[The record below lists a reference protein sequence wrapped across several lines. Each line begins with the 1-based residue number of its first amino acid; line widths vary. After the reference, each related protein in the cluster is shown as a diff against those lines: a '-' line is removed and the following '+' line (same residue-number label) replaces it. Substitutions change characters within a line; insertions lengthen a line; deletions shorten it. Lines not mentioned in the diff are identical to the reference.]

1 MKARRFAVPSVLLV
15 LAVALSLYAWFMDR
29 GTVSDV
35 EKNARS
41 LHLFPVWRRAEISR
55 IELRQ
60 NGTTLVLVRDAGA
73 EAGELDFRVTS
84 PVNADIDAAAL
95 DQLLSVLEHSNPV
108 RKLDGEPSDFGAER
122 LVGEVTM
129 GKVTT
134 RFVLGGPAP
143 TPEGAAYFRIDGK
156 PVVVARDFVT
166 DITRSADVYREKTLV
181 PYLSVALEALSIQ
194 SGPRALSLKR
204 IDDLSFRI
212 EGANVRA
219 SRTTIDRLW
228 LALAD
233 LRAESFVTVDE
244 ATALTR
250 DPAYVVR
257 MTPTAPTQPPAELL
271 IGGPCPGHPE
281 RVVLFR
287 KAPLPVGACVPRVA
301 LENLGIDAETL
312 ADRGLFGMRPDELED
327 FASVAP
333 GKRLDLAR
341 KGTGYRLRAPED
353 RDLAPAEAE
362 TFSRLLLELFK
373 VQGTRVS
380 PPPTLG
386 APLFSLDLHRA
397 EGKRT
402 EHVDVFTEG
411 AQVYAKRA
419 VDGAVLAAPPTLV
432 SLAFPGPEAYR
443 PSAVWDLGAG
453 PTGISLDCGTPQELT
468 LAHGVWTG
476 AGKTTFAVDHA
487 RVLELLDTL
496 RRLRADL
503 WFHGAIPLS
512 AESRCAV
519 TLGFAGKPALRL
531 AVGPALLPGYVAAQ
545 VDGGPFFAAPE
556 DVGRALRRIYLDRVL
571 IPDDAGIVSA
581 TRRKDGKRS
590 ELFEDAGA
598 ETAQAWVALRTFRA
612 DDVAH
617 LGPPRPG
624 EGFDKPVE
632 WTIELARDRVP
643 APGGAGPRQVKLT
656 IGARRD
662 NMYYARYGHADATFL
677 VDAARL
683 GPLLGEAADA
693 GGPPLLPDAAVRSDA
708 SPGPVP

>member
-1 MKARRFAVPSVLLV
+1 MKARRFAVPTLLLL
-15 LAVALSLYAWFMDR
+15 LAVALSLYAWFVDR
-29 GTVSDV
+29 GSVSDV

-73 EAGELDFRVTS
+73 DAGELDFRVTS

-108 RKLDGEPSDFGAER
+108 RRLEGEPSDFGPER

-181 PYLSVALEALSIQ
+181 PYLSVALDALTIQ
-194 SGPRALSLKR
+194 NGARALSLKR

-212 EGANVRA
+212 EGPNLRA
-219 SRTTIDRLW
+219 SRSTIDRLW

-233 LRAESFVTVDE
+233 LRAESFLTVDE

-250 DPAYVVR
+250 DPSFVVR
-257 MTPTAPTQPPAELL
+257 MTPIAPSQTPAELL

-281 RVVLFR
+281 RVVFFR
-287 KAPLPVGACVPRVA
+287 KTPLPVGACVPRVA
-301 LENLGIDAETL
+301 LENLGIEGETL
-312 ADRGLFGMRPDELED
+312 ADTGLFGMRPDELED
-327 FASVAP
+327 FASAAP

-362 TFSRLLLELFK
+362 TFSRFLLELFK
-373 VQGTRVS
+373 VHGTRVS
-380 PPPTLG
+380 PAPTLG
-386 APLFSLDLHRA
+386 APLFFLDLHRG

-402 EHVDVFTEG
+402 EHVDVYAEG

-419 VDGAVLAAPPTLV
+419 ADGAVLAVPPTLV
-432 SLAFPGPEAYR
+432 SLAFPGPEPYR

-453 PTGISLDCGTPQELT
+453 PTGITLDCGTPQELT
-468 LAHGVWTG
+468 LAHGTWTG
-476 AGKTTFAVDHA
+476 TGKTTFVVDNA

-512 AESRCAV
+512 AENRCSV
-519 TLGFAGKPALRL
+519 TLGFVGRPAARL
-531 AVGPALLPGYVAAQ
+531 TVGPALLPGYVAAQ
-545 VDGGPFFAAPE
+545 VDGGTFFAAPE

-571 IPDDAGIVSA
+571 IPDDAGIVAA
-581 TRRKDGKRS
+581 TRRKDGKRA

-612 DDVAH
+612 DDVVH
-617 LGPPRPG
+617 LGPARPG

-632 WTIELARDRVP
+632 WTIDLARD
-643 APGGAGPRQVKLT
+643 GGPRQVKLT
-656 IGARRD
+656 IGARKD
-662 NMYYARYGHADATFL
+662 NMYYARYGHADATFQ
-677 VDAARL
+677 VDASRL
-683 GPLLGEAADA
+683 VVLLGEAADA
-693 GGPPLLPDAAVRSDA
+693 GAPGQGPDGASSGDAA
-708 SPGPVP
+708 PGPGR